1 MKYVQGDIVLI
12 NFLFPNGTF
21 KEHFAVIVSNN
32 ELQEDEGFLYLALI
46 SSKNSFP
53 KYAYPLKDCM
63 LTKKMPKQSYVKCQ
77 LLTGFT
83 EDGVLIKFG
92 TIKQPYLNEVIK
104 FAKIHKNKGIRGEK
118 ECVIIMRPRAL

>member
-1 MKYVQGDIVLI
+1 MKYMQGDIVLI

-83 EDGVLIKFG
+83 ECTHCVNFFRIQRCTSIPSNFRQKP
-92 TIKQPYLNEVIK
+92 K
-104 FAKIHKNKGIRGEK
+104 KI
-118 ECVIIMRPRAL
+118 